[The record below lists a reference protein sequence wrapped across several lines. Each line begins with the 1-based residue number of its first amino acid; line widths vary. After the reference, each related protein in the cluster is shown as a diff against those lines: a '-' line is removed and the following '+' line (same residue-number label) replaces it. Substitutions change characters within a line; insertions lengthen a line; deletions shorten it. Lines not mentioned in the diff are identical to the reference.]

1 MPADSSPL
9 IVFFPTEKETFLG
22 FLIQGPYRTTPARDN
37 VGEHDPSNQVLVRET
52 AELLRDVLREL
63 RDGGLLTA
71 QAVAM
76 LPLDA
81 ARFPAGSMLRPLFDS
96 VGEALTTEALI
107 PVAGG
112 GYGVAVDLELA
123 GAGVHELLDPDQLG
137 ALCGAGRPVWFADE
151 SITEHHTP
159 VLWRYLR
166 EEIGIDEVTPAD
178 VVARMTREFLQAQTD
193 EWITRCYAFLFNDS
207 AMWRAP
213 RSDGE
218 QPGPARAKPIIRLED
233 GRHVAPFD
241 AQGRRCTCP
250 DRLQAACPRCGAP
263 SRIPRRRGSFLRR

>member
-1 MPADSSPL
+1 M
-9 IVFFPTEKETFLG
+9 
-22 FLIQGPYRTTPARDN
+22 
-37 VGEHDPSNQVLVRET
+37 RET

-166 EEIGIDEVTPAD
+166 EEIGIDEVTPA
-178 VVARMTREFLQAQTD
+178 T
-193 EWITRCYAFLFNDS
+193 WS
-207 AMWRAP
+207 RA
-213 RSDGE
+213 
-218 QPGPARAKPIIRLED
+218 
-233 GRHVAPFD
+233 
-241 AQGRRCTCP
+241 
-250 DRLQAACPRCGAP
+250 
-263 SRIPRRRGSFLRR
+263 